1 MPVGEF
7 GSLELTPELFLHP
20 QGSVASL
27 LLSLASSVPSPPSGH
42 HVPANDNTDLDPFQ
56 GLAPDD
62 ITHMFDGQAAMLRR
76 LVSSNAKLRDEW
88 RRSKEKLLLGPA
100 GGEENAITLGEAHV
114 LVELQVANQALS
126 AHVDSLKTQLESK
139 ARELQASQI
148 ECAKYRA
155 ASLPSCGTEEAKVP
169 RKPTN
174 S

>member
-1 MPVGEF
+1 M
-7 GSLELTPELFLHP
+7 
-20 QGSVASL
+20 
-27 LLSLASSVPSPPSGH
+27 LLSLASSTPSPPSGH
-42 HVPANDNTDLDPFQ
+42 EVPVNDDTHLDPFQ
-56 GLAPDD
+56 GLAPDE

-126 AHVDSLKTQLESK
+126 AHVESLKAQLESK
-139 ARELQASQI
+139 TRELQASQI

-155 ASLPSCGTEEAKVP
+155 ASLSSCGTQEAKLPLEPSV
-169 RKPTN
+169 